1 MSILSPPFLHRAQP
15 SLTRLCLNRIPPFS
29 SSFLSIN
36 TWSLISSLHRIPPP
50 FLLPAIF
57 LLFSLCLY
65 SWCQFPILFPISLF
79 CSFCLMV
86 RSLCSLCVFMVHV
99 LVWGLRRSSC
109 FAVFLCSVPGS
120 LGDHVFVS
128 LSNLQHCSAF
138 AFSNFLANLWP
149 CLLRPALLCI
159 SKHSPFSL
167 PALLVFLQ
175 CATRRC
181 LIWNN
186 SLVCVRMRAVHYLCG
201 LFSRCA
207 ARRPAERPFP
217 EFSMRAFRQVFPSLN
232 MESFSWKA
240 FI

>member
-29 SSFLSIN
+29 SFFLSIN

-86 RSLCSLCVFMVHV
+86 RSLSSLCVFMVHV
-99 LVWGLRRSSC
+99 LVWGLCRSSC

-128 LSNLQHCSAF
+128 LSNLQRCSAF

-159 SKHSPFSL
+159 SKHSPLAL
-167 PALLVFLQ
+167 PALLVFFAVRHTTVLNLEQ
-175 CATRRC
+175 FSGVCAC
-181 LIWNN
+181 
-186 SLVCVRMRAVHYLCG
+186 VCVQYITCVFYSVGALQGGRLNG
-201 LFSRCA
+201 
-207 ARRPAERPFP
+207 PFLN
-217 EFSMRAFRQVFPSLN
+217 FPCEPSVKCFLL
-232 MESFSWKA
+232 
-240 FI
+240 